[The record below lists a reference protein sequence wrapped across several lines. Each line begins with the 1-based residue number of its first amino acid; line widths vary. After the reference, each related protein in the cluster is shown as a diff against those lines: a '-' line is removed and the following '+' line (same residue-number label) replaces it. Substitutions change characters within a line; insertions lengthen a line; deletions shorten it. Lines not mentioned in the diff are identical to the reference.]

1 MMRVRA
7 PAKLNLFLH
16 VGERRSDGFHALE
29 SLVVFVEETDILV
42 IERADELS
50 LTVVGPFA
58 DALKEVPDNLV
69 LRAARALDA
78 TRGAAITLEKN
89 LPIAAGIGGGS
100 ADAGAALRGLNAF
113 WRLERDPGELSE
125 IASAIGSDVPACVL
139 SQPAWIAGRG
149 EIVRG
154 VGTIS
159 PFELVLVNPT
169 IRLATASVFAGLNVR
184 TGIGAMSPPGDE
196 IASVWDLV
204 AYLADSGNDLEGP
217 ACAIAPSI
225 DEVLEALAHE
235 PGCVLAQ
242 MSGSGATCF
251 GIFQEG
257 PWARGAAERIVHD
270 HPDWW
275 VRGTRIGPSDFAIPI
290 ALL

>member
-1 MMRVRA
+1 MRVQA

-16 VGERRSDGFHALE
+16 VGEKRADGFHALE
-29 SLVVFVEETDILV
+29 SLAVFVEEMDILV

-58 DALKEVPDNLV
+58 DALKEESDNLV

-89 LPIAAGIGGGS
+89 LPVKAGIGGGS

-113 WRLERDPGELSE
+113 WRLERDQGELRE
-125 IASAIGSDVPACVL
+125 IAATIGSDVPACLL
-139 SQPAWIAGRG
+139 SQPVWIAGRG
-149 EIVRG
+149 EIVQG
-154 VGTIS
+154 VGTIPS
-159 PFELVLVNPT
+159 FELVLVNPNIPLT
-169 IRLATASVFAGLNVR
+169 TASVFARLNVR
-184 TGIGAMSPPGDE
+184 TGIGAMCPPGSE
-196 IASVWDLV
+196 IASIWDLV
-204 AYLADSGNDLEGP
+204 NYLADSGNDLEGP
-217 ACAIAPSI
+217 ASSMAPSI

-257 PWARGAAERIVHD
+257 PWARGATERIVQD
-270 HPDWW
+270 HPKWW
-275 VRGTRIGPSDFAIPI
+275 VRGTRIVPPDFARPET
-290 ALL
+290 L